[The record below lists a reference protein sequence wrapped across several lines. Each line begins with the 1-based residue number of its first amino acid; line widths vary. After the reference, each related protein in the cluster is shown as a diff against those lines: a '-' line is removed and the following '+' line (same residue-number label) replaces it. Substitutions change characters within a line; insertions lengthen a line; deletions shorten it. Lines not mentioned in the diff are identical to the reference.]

1 MLNIRAMQQDWRDY
15 KPSKTALF
23 WLCAASIALTIFV
36 GFKWG
41 GWVTGGGARD
51 IAERAVT
58 QGRAELAAVVCVDR
72 FMKAPDA
79 QAQLVS
85 LKQIESWR
93 RRSHIEDAG
102 WVTLP
107 GSNKPIAAAAELCAT
122 RLTETAPTASLSDN
136 ATTLKQ

>member
-1 MLNIRAMQQDWRDY
+1 MLNIRAIRQDWKDY
-15 KPSKTALF
+15 QPSKAALL

-41 GWVTGGGARD
+41 GWVTGSNAKD
-51 IAERAVT
+51 MADRAT
-58 QGRAELAAVVCVDR
+58 AQGRADVAAVICVDR

-85 LKQIESWR
+85 LNQAAAWLRRGQIET
-93 RRSHIEDAG
+93 AG

-107 GSNKPIAAAAELCAT
+107 GSEKPVAAAGELCAT
-122 RLTETAPTASLSDN
+122 RLTAIAPTASLSDGM
-136 ATTLKQ
+136 ATLKQ

>member
-1 MLNIRAMQQDWRDY
+1 MFSIRAIRQDWNDY
-15 KPSKTALF
+15 SPTKTALF

-41 GWVTGGGARD
+41 GWVTGSGARD
-51 IAERAVT
+51 MAEQAT
-58 QGRAELAAVVCVDR
+58 SHGRAQMAAAVCVDR

-85 LKQIESWR
+85 FNQVASWMR
-93 RRSHIEDAG
+93 RRHLEEAG

-107 GSNKPIAAAAELCAT
+107 GSDKPVAAAGELCAT
-122 RLTETAPTASLSDN
+122 QLAAIKPAAAPTDGAV
-136 ATTLKQ
+136 TIQQ